1 MPKAKALHVLSG
13 SVQVYSGWFKL
24 LLVAAAGKAAG
35 SREDR
40 LQLLRSC
47 LMLFEG
53 VHAFHNFT
61 KRRLYRDEHRDTL
74 RRKRRRHVHT
84 GELWFILV
92 PGSLLCHLNHDVS
105 TARVLP
111 VLTWSLLELF
121 LRSSKSCLV
130 DCTSLCQ

>member
-1 MPKAKALHVLSG
+1 LLCPKAKALHVLSG

-24 LLVAAAGKAAG
+24 LLVAAAGEAAG

-53 VHAFHNFT
+53 VHAFHNCT
-61 KRRLYRDEHRDTL
+61 KRRLYRDEHRDGM

-92 PGSLLCHLNHDVS
+92 SVSLVCHLKHDAG
-105 TARVLP
+105 TARVAASSVVVAFRALP
-111 VLTWSLLELF
+111 AQWRIMF
-121 LRSSKSCLV
+121 N
-130 DCTSLCQ
+130 